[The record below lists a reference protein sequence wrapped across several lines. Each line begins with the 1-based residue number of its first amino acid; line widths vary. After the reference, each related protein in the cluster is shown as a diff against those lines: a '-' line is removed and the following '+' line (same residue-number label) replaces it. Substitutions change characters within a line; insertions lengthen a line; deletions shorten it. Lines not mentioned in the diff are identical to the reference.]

1 MSVMRKQLDQRQ
13 LPLAEIKRRCARR
26 DHCAPLPLAFY
37 ISLLRVASALA
48 FSFFFSSSNSCFYFG
63 FLDMKTV
70 ALVAALS
77 ALVVPSLAADFPIS
91 RYVQGLTLITR
102 TDAPVVHSVLQ
113 RSSPTR
119 SSSNSPTQA
128 SSPAMVQATPTS
140 TPASSPTSNAV
151 YPKAPTASARTTPQ
165 PYSAASLSTSTISTT
180 SSL

>member
-1 MSVMRKQLDQRQ
+1 MLVMRKQLDQQQ

-37 ISLLRVASALA
+37 ISPLRFAL
-48 FSFFFSSSNSCFYFG
+48 SFFFSSSNSCFYFG

-128 SSPAMVQATPTS
+128 SSPAMAQATPTS

-151 YPKAPTASARTTPQ
+151 SPKAPTASARTTPQ
-165 PYSAASLSTSTISTT
+165 PYSAASPSTSTTSTT
-180 SSL
+180 SRL